1 MGFIIIFR
9 PTVPVFRLV
18 YQRAAIPLQ
27 DMGVEYVIESTGL
40 FVEAEKVQMASAST
54 ESLYYM
60 YMYIY
65 IYMYV

>member
-9 PTVPVFRLV
+9 PTVPVFWLV

-40 FVEAEKVQMASAST
+40 FVEAEKVQMTSESM
-54 ESLYYM
+54 ESL
-60 YMYIY
+60 
-65 IYMYV
+65 